1 MLCYYPV
8 IGFTFIFFHSRD
20 LMTVIE
26 VKVAAFIEE
35 AEQGLDLT
43 LGKEDQLVEK

>member
-1 MLCYYPV
+1 
-8 IGFTFIFFHSRD
+8 
-20 LMTVIE
+20 MTIIE

-35 AEQGLDLT
+35 GEQGLDLT